1 MLYIYLWLLFQLS
14 TVVSANGYS
23 QFFHNDNSLKDL
35 LINSDNI
42 ISWEPINAN
51 ITPGGSDFYEFVI
64 DKKAAGQGFAPSY
77 EVLIFMSGNIC
88 QYPLYLPNDPSMM
101 ENNIATNITKD
112 IQLTM
117 LYSFDESISE
127 DTSVATPQYFNKGY
141 VESLAVSPI
150 NTDYLEVNVTD
161 TSTEVYNT
169 TLKYPNLYVIIQ
181 LYNITTG
188 EPLEVTP
195 ENKDL
200 VWNYRLGI
208 SESDL
213 IYQWDERS
221 WLEVLDTDN
230 NSALLMSGN
239 VTSDSVDSKL
249 NYTVYDPSLYDV
261 YIYTQEEF
269 NYLTEAELTYS
280 ICAIKNGNY
289 LTTSAVEEVTSH
301 DLEETN
307 LRVQKYIAASN
318 NGMSEYFYVTGLNAS
333 TTYVSILVKKVGQS
347 GNLTDVGGILF
358 NTEEFTTKKD
368 DTCTLIHGLDFC
380 QGITYAVPSSSL
392 AGANKTLLAQTYEY
406 IATGLYNNFTQA
418 LQLIPC
424 DTELDARYSPL
435 RTCDDCAQS
444 YKNWLCTVTI
454 PRCTT
459 DESDYYIKRKKKESR
474 NSFLNS
480 YVSPVRDYFEILPCI
495 DMCFHIVRDCPSDF
509 GFSCPSLTSNEAL
522 LLNSYNYYVEDSDI
536 PTCNMLYNN

>member
-1 MLYIYLWLLFQLS
+1 MIS
-14 TVVSANGYS
+14 IVSASGYARFFDNDS
-23 QFFHNDNSLKDL
+23 QGNDDDL
-35 LINSDNI
+35 LRDLLVNSDNI
-42 ISWEPINAN
+42 ASWEPIFAN
-51 ITPGGSDFYEFVI
+51 ITAGGLDYYEFSI
-64 DKKAAGQGFAPSY
+64 NKNASGQGFAPSY
-77 EVLIFMSGNIC
+77 EVLIFISGNIC
-88 QYPLYLPNDPSMM
+88 QYPLYLPNDTATM
-101 ENNIATNITKD
+101 EKNIAANITKD
-112 IQLTM
+112 IQLAM
-117 LYSFDESISE
+117 LYSFNESMASN
-127 DTSVATPQYFNKGY
+127 TSMAMHQLFDNGY

-150 NTDYLEVNVTD
+150 DTDYLGMDLGE
-161 TSTEVYNT
+161 SPIYNT
-169 TLKYPNLYVIIQ
+169 TLKYPNLYVMIQ
-181 LYNITTG
+181 LYNTTTG
-188 EPLEVTP
+188 KPLEVNSRT
-195 ENKDL
+195 KDL

-239 VTSDSVDSKL
+239 VTSDSVDSKT

-261 YIYTQEEF
+261 YIYTEKEY
-269 NYLTEAELTYS
+269 NYLYEAQLSHS
-280 ICAIKNGNY
+280 ICAIKHGNY
-289 LTTSAVEEVTSH
+289 LTTSAVENITSH
-301 DLEETN
+301 DLEETH
-307 LRVQKYIAASN
+307 LRVQKYVAASN
-318 NGMSEYFYVTGLNAS
+318 NGMSEFFYVTGLNAS

-358 NTEEFTTKKD
+358 DTEEFTTKKD

-380 QGITYAVPSSSL
+380 QGITYSVPSSSL
-392 AGANKTLLAQTYEY
+392 AGGNKTLLAQTYEY

-424 DTELDARYSPL
+424 DNELDARYSPL

-459 DESDYYIKRKKKESR
+459 EESEYYIKRKKEESR
-474 NSFLNS
+474 NSFINS
-480 YVSPVRDYFEILPCI
+480 YVNPLRDYFEVLPCI
-495 DMCFHIVRDCPSDF
+495 DMCYHMVRDCPSDF
-509 GFSCPSLTSNEAL
+509 GFSCPSGNSNSAL
-522 LLNSYNYYVEDSDI
+522 LLNSYNYYIEDSDI

>member
-1 MLYIYLWLLFQLS
+1 MLYLCLWVFQLIS
-14 TVVSANGYS
+14 LVSANGYA
-23 QFFHNDNSLKDL
+23 QFFDTDNSLKDL
-35 LINSDNI
+35 LIDSDNI
-42 ISWEPINAN
+42 ISWEPIYAN
-51 ITPGGSDFYEFVI
+51 ITPGGSDLYVFAI
-64 DKKAAGQGFAPSY
+64 DKNAAGQGFAPSY
-77 EVLIFMSGNIC
+77 EVLIFMSGNVC
-88 QYPLYLPNDPSMM
+88 QYPLYLPDDSSMM
-101 ENNIATNITKD
+101 ESNVATNITKD
-112 IQLTM
+112 IQLAM
-117 LYSFDESISE
+117 LFSFNESISSN
-127 DTSVATPQYFNKGY
+127 TSLGTLQFFNSGY

-150 NTDYLEVNVTD
+150 DIDYTEVDITDSSAD
-161 TSTEVYNT
+161 VYNT

-181 LYNITTG
+181 LYNTTSG
-188 EPLEVTP
+188 EPLKATP

-239 VTSDSVDSKL
+239 VTSDSVDSQL

-261 YIYTQEEF
+261 YIYTQEEY
-269 NYLTEAELTYS
+269 NYLSQAQLTYS

-301 DLEETN
+301 DLEESK

-318 NGMSEYFYVTGLNAS
+318 NGMSEYFYVTGLNSS
-333 TTYVSILVKKVGQS
+333 TTYVSVLVKKVGQS

-358 NTEEFTTKKD
+358 DTEEFTTKKD

-380 QGITYAVPSSSL
+380 QGITYAVPSSTL

-424 DTELDARYSPL
+424 DIELDARYSPL

-459 DESDYYIKRKKKESR
+459 DKSNHYIKRMKEESR

-495 DMCFHIVRDCPSDF
+495 DMCYHIVRDCPSDF
-509 GFSCPSLTSNEAL
+509 GFACPSVTSNENL
-522 LLNSYNYYVEDSDI
+522 LLNSYNYYVENAKS